1 MAEPVSKRQK
11 TAEQLLAAARQVF
24 EERGYQ
30 ATTVGGITEAA
41 ATSHGTFYLYFRNK
55 EDAFAKVMAGVID
68 DMYRQ
73 AEASW
78 AGDLPTTVRR
88 AVTGAFEVFA
98 AHRGLWRCLL
108 EGMHSSPA
116 LERMWMDLRRP
127 FIQRVERLLALLVEQ
142 GAVRALDPAS
152 AAFALVAMVEWS
164 AIAHVEFGEP
174 ASGVGL
180 ADTLADLWLHAVYGG
195 ATLAACVPT
204 HGGS

>member
-1 MAEPVSKRQK
+1 MPELVNKRQK
-11 TAEQLLAAARQVF
+11 TGELLLVAARQVF

-30 ATTVGGITEAA
+30 ATTVGAVTEAA
-41 ATSHGTFYLYFRNK
+41 NTSHGTFYLYFRNK

-78 AGDLPTTVRR
+78 TGDLRSTVRR
-88 AVTGAFEVFA
+88 AVTGAFEVFV

-127 FIQRVERLLALLVEQ
+127 FIQRVERLLALLVER
-142 GAVRALDPAS
+142 GEVRALDPS
-152 AAFALVAMVEWS
+152 AAAYALVAMVEWS
-164 AIAHVEFGEP
+164 AISHVEFAEP
-174 ASGVGL
+174 AAGEGL
-180 ADTLADLWLHAVYGG
+180 ADTLADLWVHAVYGG
-195 ATLAACVPT
+195 VTLAACVPT